1 MAKKCKDCN
10 AVYSQPLPM
19 CQKCGCVDFVDFD
32 EESEARVEDAAKKQE
47 EEAQAFLEKSKNLF
61 CSTVESPE
69 GIELS
74 ETMGLVFGN
83 SSVQAFWGLST
94 QANRLS
100 RAYEAALLNLKFN
113 AAHLGADAVVGIRFA
128 LNNSEG
134 SKAFDIGLAGSSEAV
149 MLLGT
154 AVVLKK

>member
-1 MAKKCKDCN
+1 
-10 AVYSQPLPM
+10 M
-19 CQKCGCVDFVDFD
+19 CLKCGCVDFLVFD
-32 EESEARVEDAAKKQE
+32 EEWEAGAEERSKQALDAAKKE
-47 EEAQAFLEKSKNLF
+47 EEDAQAFLEKSKSLV
-61 CSTVESPE
+61 CSTVENPE

-113 AAHLGADAVVGIRFA
+113 AVQLGADAVVGIRFA
-128 LNNSEG
+128 LNNSQG

-154 AVVLKK
+154 AAVLKK